1 MEENMVVIQMAE
13 YRVDRLVEDLFA
25 KNPGRYEKIC
35 TNPVTGGRFV
45 YGVDPI
51 EPQKA
56 DARRALLARDR
67 FAIVGPKDMQPLPIS
82 DEEIEDR
89 KYAPGSKQPSLSYI
103 VSCFAYSLRANDH
116 DFNSHPSLK
125 AFARGIMA
133 SEHTPD
139 FVKNDEAL
147 RKRYPPRPLA
157 GLGPALIWEP
167 PAIHA
172 ETMACYRRSMA
183 RTAA

>member
-1 MEENMVVIQMAE
+1 MAVIQMAE

-25 KNPGRYEKIC
+25 KNPGQHGQQCE
-35 TNPVTGGRFV
+35 NPVTGGRYV
-45 YGVDPI
+45 GGLDPI
-51 EPQKA
+51 EPQKRM
-56 DARRALLARDR
+56 ARDALLARER

-89 KYAPGSKQPSLSYI
+89 KYAWDSKQPALGYI
-103 VSCFAYSLRANDH
+103 GSCFGYSVRANSH
-116 DFNSHPSLK
+116 DLKSHPSLK

>member
-1 MEENMVVIQMAE
+1 MAEIQMAE
-13 YRVDRLVEDLFA
+13 DRVDRLVEDLFA
-25 KNPGRYEKIC
+25 KNPGQYGQQC
-35 TNPVTGGRFV
+35 VNPVTGGRYV
-45 YGVDPI
+45 YGGDPI
-51 EPQKA
+51 EQQKA
-56 DARRALLARDR
+56 EARRALLAREW

-82 DEEIEDR
+82 DEEIENL
-89 KYAPGSKQPSLSYI
+89 KYALDSKQPARNFIL
-103 VSCFAYSLRANDH
+103 SCFGDSLRLNDH
-116 DFNSHPSLK
+116 DLKSHPSFE

-147 RKRYPPRPLA
+147 RKRYPPCLLA
-157 GLGPALIWEP
+157 GFGPALIWEP

>member
-1 MEENMVVIQMAE
+1 MEENMAEIQMAE
-13 YRVDRLVEDLFA
+13 DRVDRLVEDLFA
-25 KNPGRYEKIC
+25 KNPGQHGQQCE
-35 TNPVTGGRFV
+35 NPITGGRYV
-45 YGVDPI
+45 SGLDPI
-51 EPQKA
+51 EPQKRM
-56 DARRALLARDR
+56 ARDALLACEW

-82 DEEIEDR
+82 DEEIEDL
-89 KYAPGSKQPSLSYI
+89 KYAWDSKHPARSFIL
-103 VSCFAYSLRANDH
+103 SCFGDSLRANDH
-116 DFNSHPSLK
+116 NFKSHPSLE
-125 AFARGIMA
+125 AFARGLMA

-147 RKRYPPRPLA
+147 RKQYPPRPLA

-172 ETMACYRRSMA
+172 ETMASYRRSMA

>member
-1 MEENMVVIQMAE
+1 MAEIQMAE
-13 YRVDRLVEDLFA
+13 DGVDRLVEDLFA
-25 KNPGRYEKIC
+25 KNPGRYGKIC
-35 TNPVTGGRFV
+35 TNPVTGGRYV
-45 YGVDPI
+45 YGGDPI
-51 EPQKA
+51 EQQKA
-56 DARRALLARDR
+56 EARRALLAREW

-82 DEEIEDR
+82 DEEIENL
-89 KYAPGSKQPSLSYI
+89 KYALDSKQPARNFIL
-103 VSCFAYSLRANDH
+103 SCFGDSLRLNDH
-116 DFNSHPSLK
+116 DLKSHPSFE

-147 RKRYPPRPLA
+147 RKRYPPCLLA
-157 GLGPALIWEP
+157 GFGPALIWEP